1 MWGWGSN
8 SPSDVYELNSSKG
21 TMNYACYENAQVD
34 AYLDEALAADDR
46 RGLLARCGRRPSGT
60 AQTGVAPQ
68 GDATWLWLANV
79 SHLYWKREGLKVARQ
94 KLQPHGHGWSIL
106 NNVDRWSWE

>member
-21 TMNYACYENAQVD
+21 TMNYACYENVQVD
-34 AYLDEALAADDR
+34 AYLDEALAADTVEDSWPLWQKAEWD
-46 RGLLARCGRRPSGT
+46 G
-60 AQTGVAPQ
+60 QTGVAPQ